1 MMLTKMEIKYMKY
14 IDEVCDLLLTDSE
27 LKYSTARDKLNRL
40 EKQVTNQHALVN
52 AKKNQIKA
60 ANEYLEVVFKTKF
73 LKLHS

>member
-1 MMLTKMEIKYMKY
+1 MKY

-73 LKLHS
+73 LKLNS